1 MVRYMIEDLRVSLD
15 HEAFH
20 KYLHLFLFGCQEA
33 DLESNPET
41 QEAAWAVNRELLKLL
56 VIGKGNAIDETDNI
70 T

>member
-1 MVRYMIEDLRVSLD
+1 MIEDLRVSLD

-41 QEAAWAVNRELLKLL
+41 QEAAWAANRELLKLL